1 MYLEIFF
8 WCLRMLR
15 VCGMDLKSCWAI
27 QVCLGLAILTADAHT
42 AALAFDTSSNLE
54 GSSKLLENLTLPLS
68 KVSSADSTLFTN
80 PFFMHI
86 SAQFENTSG
95 YLLANE
101 SDDGDWYSNVAFTN
115 NRFLNSSADSYA
127 QYADSTVYVDE
138 ASEES
143 KDDLVSKSIPVF
155 PLVSTSIASKL
166 SESANN
172 TQIASSVIL
181 DKVQSTE
188 STVSADDSQ
197 SAQSSEST
205 VSAENSQSAQ
215 SAVSVDNQD
224 SSYAS
229 GNGSAAAQGYHNTKS
244 NNDSAVKA
252 SGDTSGQASS
262 KSAEQTSS
270 ETSEQASSE
279 SAVPTLAQQSKK
291 IKNKSAQSSHVK
303 IDVGHTRCYEILE
316 RPRIIPALIAW
327 TDGFLSGIT
336 RDTISDDKYISDMT
350 NGVIQ
355 FCKQNPQAFYWNYIH
370 SNYNVHGLA
379 D

>member
-197 SAQSSEST
+197 SAQS
-205 VSAENSQSAQ
+205 
-215 SAVSVDNQD
+215 AVSVDNQD

-270 ETSEQASSE
+270 ETSEQASGE
-279 SAVPTLAQQSKK
+279 SAVHTLAQQSKK
-291 IKNKSAQSSHVK
+291 IKNKSAQSSHIK

>member
-42 AALAFDTSSNLE
+42 AALAFDTSINLD

-80 PFFMHI
+80 PFFMPI

-127 QYADSTVYVDE
+127 QYADNTVYVDE
-138 ASEES
+138 ASEELD
-143 KDDLVSKSIPVF
+143 DDLVSKSIPLF
-155 PLVSTSIASKL
+155 PLVSTSMASKL

-172 TQIASSVIL
+172 TQITSSVIL

-188 STVSADDSQ
+188 STVSAEGYQ
-197 SAQSSEST
+197 SAQF
-205 VSAENSQSAQ
+205 
-215 SAVSVDNQD
+215 AVSVDNQD
-224 SSYAS
+224 SSYTS
-229 GNGSAAAQGYHNTKS
+229 GNGSAAAQGYQNTKS

-252 SGDTSGQASS
+252 SGDTSGQASG
-262 KSAEQTSS
+262 
-270 ETSEQASSE
+270 E
-279 SAVPTLAQQSKK
+279 SAVYTLAQQSKK
-291 IKNKSAQSSHVK
+291 IKNKSAQSSHIK

>member
-1 MYLEIFF
+1 
-8 WCLRMLR
+8 
-15 VCGMDLKSCWAI
+15 MDLKSCWAI

-86 SAQFENTSG
+86 SAQFENTSR
-95 YLLANE
+95 YLLANDL
-101 SDDGDWYSNVAFTN
+101 DDGDLYSNVASTH

-138 ASEES
+138 SSEES

-172 TQIASSVIL
+172 TQIASSVTP

-188 STVSADDSQ
+188 SIVSAKDTQ

-224 SSYAS
+224 SSYTS
-229 GNGSAAAQGYHNTKS
+229 GNGSTAAQGYKNTKS
-244 NNDSAVKA
+244 NNDRAVKA
-252 SGDTSGQASS
+252 SGETSVQASS
-262 KSAEQTSS
+262 DSALL
-270 ETSEQASSE
+270 ASSD

>member
-1 MYLEIFF
+1 
-8 WCLRMLR
+8 
-15 VCGMDLKSCWAI
+15 MDLKSCWAI
-27 QVCLGLAILTADAHT
+27 QVCFGLAILTADAYT
-42 AALAFDTSSNLE
+42 AALAFNTSSNLE

-80 PFFMHI
+80 PFFMPI
-86 SAQFENTSG
+86 SAQFENTSR

-101 SDDGDWYSNVAFTN
+101 LDDGDLYSNVASTH

-127 QYADSTVYVDE
+127 QYADNTVYVDE

-172 TQIASSVIL
+172 TQIASSVKP

-188 STVSADDSQ
+188 SIVSAKDTQ

-205 VSAENSQSAQ
+205 VSAEVSQSAQ

-224 SSYAS
+224 SSYTS
-229 GNGSAAAQGYHNTKS
+229 GNGSTAAQGYKNTKS
-244 NNDSAVKA
+244 NNDRAVKA
-252 SGDTSGQASS
+252 SGETSVQASS
-262 KSAEQTSS
+262 DSALL
-270 ETSEQASSE
+270 ASSE
-279 SAVPTLAQQSKK
+279 SAVPTLSQQSKK
-291 IKNKSAQSSHVK
+291 IKNKSAQSSHFK